1 MCDPISIGLGVVQA
15 GGGMMQAQAQHRAQQ
30 NAVARQHQIAQQQ
43 YQQELQIQQE
53 KSRSQKEAHKAKLQA
68 HAQAQN
74 DLNKQYELNQME
86 ANRASAAAEAKKNE
100 KHAKAAFEAEAAV
113 SKAIQA
119 QGQLLSTGNSG
130 QSFLLQLE
138 QTQRELGFATAQIE
152 QNMYDANKVFVLEQG
167 GIAMDQYSRD
177 AQAYNSLPAAP
188 QAQRAPFLPYKPIK
202 VMGPSKGALMGAMI
216 GAAAGGVSAGFGAS
230 DAISSSKWGKSAF
243 PKQYGG

>member
-1 MCDPISIGLGVVQA
+1 MCDPVSIGLGVVSTA
-15 GGGMMQAQAQHRAQQ
+15 GGMMQAQAQHNAQQ
-30 NAVARQHQIAQQQ
+30 AAVNRQNQMAQQQ
-43 YQQELQIQQE
+43 YQQELQIQKE
-53 KSRSQKEAHKAKLQA
+53 KSRSQAEEHKAKLAA

-74 DLNKQYELNQME
+74 DYLKQQSINQSE
-86 ANRASAAAEAKKNE
+86 ANRAMAAVCAKKQE
-100 KHAKAAFEAEAAV
+100 KQAKAAFEMEAQV
-113 SKAIQA
+113 TKAIQA
-119 QGQLLSTGNSG
+119 QGQLLSTGATG
-130 QSFLLQLE
+130 ASFMLQTE
-138 QTQRELGFATAQIE
+138 QAQRELGFATAQIE

-230 DAISSSKWGKSAF
+230 EAISSSKWGKATF
-243 PKQYGG
+243 KQYA